1 MNTLEILW
9 VILNAL
15 GVFYSVKLLK
25 EDDYFSVF
33 FDGYNFLVNISNA
46 MLLLFRVHRLINNPS
61 MVKNP
66 LAVESV

>member
-33 FDGYNFLVNISNA
+33 LMVITFWSTLA
-46 MLLLFRVHRLINNPS
+46 MLCYFFFEYIDLLTT
-61 MVKNP
+61 P
-66 LAVESV
+66 LW